1 MEKDGP
7 LNIYTASRCLIP
19 TLTGQETLFKEALN
33 WLQFSFTSDRAG
45 SYVAPAS
52 TVLSQSP
59 IAEEGEL
66 FLTILQHLRRL
77 YLEVYGPAVSLGRV
91 HACRYFHLGEDGEV
105 LSSRNLH
112 IIRFSELGAYTGK
125 F

>member
-1 MEKDGP
+1 MFP
-7 LNIYTASRCLIP
+7 L
-19 TLTGQETLFKEALN
+19 LTGRELPFKETLD
-33 WLQFSFTSDRAG
+33 WLQFAYTTDRSGA
-45 SYVAPAS
+45 YVAPAS

-105 LSSRNLH
+105 LSSSNLH